1 MKAGRENDT
10 AYSGCVIL
18 WRGFMEI
25 NPLQQANAYRVI
37 NTMIENVSIFAGMNP
52 SDLALIE
59 QRMVRRTYPRNTI
72 ILSEGDN
79 SDSLYVILSGKV
91 KVYLNDENG
100 KEAIIN
106 YQDEGEYFGELS
118 LIDDYK
124 RSASIM
130 TTVKSTMA
138 IMSKQAFHQVLQ
150 SNPNICI
157 HLLKDMVGRVR
168 ALTDEVKSLALSDV
182 YGRLSKTLLS
192 LAEERDGQLVIEGHV
207 TQQELANRIGASR
220 EMVCRIFK
228 DLVKGGYISSSHNQY
243 VINKQLPARY

>member
-1 MKAGRENDT
+1 
-10 AYSGCVIL
+10 
-18 WRGFMEI
+18 
-25 NPLQQANAYRVI
+25 
-37 NTMIENVSIFAGMNP
+37 MIENVSIFEGMAP

-79 SDSLYVILSGKV
+79 SDSLYVILSGRV

-106 YQDEGEYFGELS
+106 YQEAGEYFGELS

-130 TTVKSTMA
+130 TMVKSTMA
-138 IMSKQAFHQVLQ
+138 IMSKQAFHQVMK
-150 SNPNICI
+150 SNPDIAI
-157 HLLKDMVGRVR
+157 HLLKDMVHRVR
-168 ALTDEVKSLALSDV
+168 TLTNEVKSLALSDV

-192 LAEERDGQLVIEGHV
+192 MAIERDGIMVIEGHV

-228 DLVKGGYISSSHNQY
+228 DLVKGGYITTGSNQFT
-243 VINKQLPARY
+243 INKQLPARY

>member
-1 MKAGRENDT
+1 
-10 AYSGCVIL
+10 
-18 WRGFMEI
+18 
-25 NPLQQANAYRVI
+25 
-37 NTMIENVSIFAGMNP
+37 MIENVSIFTGMDP
-52 SDLALIE
+52 SDLAVIE
-59 QRMVRRTYPRNTI
+59 QRMVKRSYPRNTI

-106 YQDEGEYFGELS
+106 YQEAGEYFGELS

-138 IMSKQAFHQVLQ
+138 IMSKQAFYQVLQ

-157 HLLKDMVGRVR
+157 HLLQDMVHRVR

-182 YGRLSKTLLS
+182 YGRLSKTLIS
-192 LAEERDGQLVIEGHV
+192 LAEERNGELVIEGHV

-243 VINKQLPARY
+243 VINKQLPAKY

>member
-1 MKAGRENDT
+1 
-10 AYSGCVIL
+10 
-18 WRGFMEI
+18 
-25 NPLQQANAYRVI
+25 
-37 NTMIENVSIFAGMNP
+37 MIENVSIFKGMDP
-52 SDLALIE
+52 SDLAVIE
-59 QRMVRRTYPRNTI
+59 KRMVRRTYPRNTI

-79 SDSLYVILSGKV
+79 SDSLYVILGGKV

-106 YQDEGEYFGELS
+106 YQEAGEYFGELS
-118 LIDDYK
+118 LIDDSK

-130 TTVKSTMA
+130 TTTKSTMA
-138 IMSKQAFHQVLQ
+138 IMSKQAFHEVLK
-150 SNPNICI
+150 SNPNIAI
-157 HLLKDMVGRVR
+157 HLLKDMVYRVR
-168 ALTDEVKSLALSDV
+168 TLTDEVKSLALSDV

-192 LAEERDGQLVIEGHV
+192 LAIERDDKLVIEGHV

-228 DLVKGGYISSSHNQY
+228 DLVKGGYITSTHNHY

>member
-1 MKAGRENDT
+1 
-10 AYSGCVIL
+10 
-18 WRGFMEI
+18 
-25 NPLQQANAYRVI
+25 
-37 NTMIENVSIFAGMNP
+37 MIENVSIFTGMEP

-59 QRMVRRTYPRNTI
+59 QRMVKRSYPRNTI

-106 YQDEGEYFGELS
+106 YQEEGEYFGELS

-130 TTVKSTMA
+130 TTVKTTVA

-150 SNPNICI
+150 GNPNICI
-157 HLLKDMVGRVR
+157 HLLKDMVHRVR
-168 ALTDEVKSLALSDV
+168 TLTNEVKSLALSDV

-192 LAEERDGQLVIEGHV
+192 LAEERDGLLVIEGHV

-228 DLVKGGYISSSHNQY
+228 DLVKGGYIASDSNHY
-243 VINKQLPARY
+243 VIKKQLPARY

>member
-1 MKAGRENDT
+1 
-10 AYSGCVIL
+10 
-18 WRGFMEI
+18 
-25 NPLQQANAYRVI
+25 
-37 NTMIENVSIFAGMNP
+37 MIENVSIFRGMDT

-59 QRMVRRTYPRNTI
+59 QRMVRRSYPRNTI

-79 SDSLYVILSGKV
+79 SDSLYVIVSGKV
-91 KVYLNDENG
+91 KVYLNDDNG

-106 YQDEGEYFGELS
+106 YQEAGEYFGELS
-118 LIDDYK
+118 LIDDWT

-130 TTVKSTMA
+130 TMVKTTVA

-157 HLLKDMVGRVR
+157 HLLKDMVQRVR
-168 ALTDEVKSLALSDV
+168 TLTDEVKSLALSDV

-192 LAEERDGQLVIEGHV
+192 LAEEQDGELVIVGHV

-228 DLVKGGYISSSHNQY
+228 DLIKGGYITTSPNHY
-243 VINKQLPARY
+243 VINKQLPSRY